1 MKRIFVL
8 FILFL
13 CGCSN
18 KVILKCNYVDNSS
31 ILGSKSVNDVIVFK
45 NDKIISFNRSI
56 VFNSNSNIDTDL
68 KTVYKVIKT
77 EGKALKKYIGGKY
90 RIRHSS
96 DSVNMIFRS
105 KKFNNLKYIGLD
117 SEYGYDEV
125 IGIYSELGFV
135 CE

>member
-18 KVILKCNYVDNSS
+18 KVILNCNYVDNSS
-31 ILGSKSVNDVIVFK
+31 IMGSKSVNDVIVFK
-45 NDKIISFNRSI
+45 NDKIIFFKRSI
-56 VFNSNSNIDTDL
+56 VFNSNSNIDTNL
-68 KTVYKVIKT
+68 KNVYKVIKT

-90 RIRHSS
+90 RIKRNS
-96 DSVNMIFRS
+96 DSVNMIFSS

-117 SEYGYDEV
+117 SNYGYDEV
-125 IGIYSELGFV
+125 LSVYSELGFV